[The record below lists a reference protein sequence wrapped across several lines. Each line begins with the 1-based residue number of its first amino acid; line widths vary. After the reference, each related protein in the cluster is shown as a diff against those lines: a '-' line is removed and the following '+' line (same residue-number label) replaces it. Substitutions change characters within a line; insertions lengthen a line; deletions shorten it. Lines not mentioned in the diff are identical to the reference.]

1 MEILYGWERNKLVVA
16 VNPKGM
22 MLSPWIV
29 YHSHRIF
36 SDYDV
41 ALEFIED
48 WWAGKRKKTT
58 SPLMMVAPVSV

>member
-1 MEILYGWERNKLVVA
+1 VVA